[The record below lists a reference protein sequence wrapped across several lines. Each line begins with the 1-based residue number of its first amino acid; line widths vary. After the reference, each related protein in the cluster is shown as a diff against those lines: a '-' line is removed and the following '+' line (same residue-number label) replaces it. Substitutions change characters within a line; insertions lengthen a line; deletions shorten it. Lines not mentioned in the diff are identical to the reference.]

1 MSDKKIE
8 KTKRLGMGLSALLGS
23 MDDGGFLSS
32 SDVKGYQ
39 MIDISKITTNP
50 LQPRKVFL
58 EEELLELAT
67 SIKQNGLLQP
77 LLVRSIIGGN
87 FEIVA
92 GERRFRASKLAGLN
106 EVPCIVKKITDEQ
119 VFLFAVIE
127 NIQRENLNPLEEA
140 ESYVKLMKDFSQT
153 QDELSKIVGK
163 SRSHIANLCRL
174 VKLPNE
180 VKKMILDGR
189 LTNGH
194 VRPLLTLN
202 TEEQMIEIADIIVQ
216 NNYSV
221 RKVEELINLIISDEE
236 KLDENQNMQPSKKSS
251 KAKEHHSDLVAKIIK
266 DFTDKFQSPI
276 KIKSFKDGGTISI
289 KYKSEDELQKI
300 MNTMIRK

>member
-23 MDDGGFLSS
+23 VDDGGFLSS

-106 EVPCIVKKITDEQ
+106 EVPCVVKKITDEQ

-140 ESYVKLMKDFSQT
+140 ESYVKLMKDFGYT
-153 QDELSKIVGK
+153 QEELSKIVGK

-202 TEEQMIEIADIIVQ
+202 TEEQILEIAEIIVQ

-221 RKVEELINLIISDEE
+221 RKVEELVNLIISDEE
-236 KLDENQNMQPSKKSS
+236 KLEEIQNTQTLAKLNIK
-251 KAKEHHSDLVAKIIK
+251 KEHESDLVANIIK
-266 DFTDKFQSPI
+266 NFRDRFQSPI

-289 KYKSEDELQKI
+289 KYKTEDELQTI
-300 MNTMIRK
+300 MKSVIGK